1 MCSYY
6 VEIRKERFK
15 TKDDLTLTM
24 GGKRRAVF
32 AGMGSCY
39 VEI

>member
-6 VEIRKERFK
+6 VEIRTERFK
-15 TKDDLTLTM
+15 IKDDLALTM
-24 GGKRRAVF
+24 EGKRRAVF
-32 AGMGSCY
+32 AGMVSCY